1 MMLKDGSSLIDFS
14 NVKRGEIVPKG
25 VSAADILAP
34 MGVSKDGIKA
44 VSMQNLMF

>member
-14 NVKRGEIVPKG
+14 NIKRGELVPKD
-25 VSAADILAP
+25 VSVADILAQ